1 MRIFGVGVRRGLS
14 QNPNSHP
21 QLLNF
26 GRIDIMANAWDY
38 VSDVSTIQADNLLQA
53 AMKAAILFGKLEAQ
67 SNKESAAQTNYASYQ
82 ITGDAEKVFA
92 ATLTLPGR
100 LTLDSVTQESKL
112 IARNQFAEYL
122 TDYAP
127 GAGTLAGTAHL
138 PAAIVKLAELCTY
151 WERQVNSTIVTK
163 TPNQITVNADLEA
176 SQFTIQ
182 LNIPADIVVDAAT
195 GKIELKEVDYFY
207 ILGAQTV

>member
-1 MRIFGVGVRRGLS
+1 
-14 QNPNSHP
+14 
-21 QLLNF
+21 
-26 GRIDIMANAWDY
+26 MANAWDY
-38 VSDVSTIQADNLLQA
+38 VSGASTITADNLLQA

-67 SNKESAAQTNYASYQ
+67 SNKESAVQTNYASYQ
-82 ITGDAEKVFA
+82 VTGDAEKVFA

-100 LTLDSVTQESKL
+100 LTLDETTGVASLV
-112 IARNQFAEYL
+112 ARNQFADFI

-127 GAGTLAGTAHL
+127 GTGTLAGTAHL

-182 LNIPADIVVDAAT
+182 LNIPADVVVDAIT

-207 ILGAQTV
+207 ILGSQTV